1 MSVQPRRARPRGAL
15 SRASL
20 MVAAAIFSVG
30 VSTSPQAKAANL
42 YWDANGIS
50 AGTGGTGNW
59 NTTDA
64 FWSTSTVGTDAA
76 AVGSFTSA
84 DIAYFTGTAGTAAL
98 TGPITIGG
106 LVFSGADFTV
116 TGNTLTL
123 ATTSGAPTI
132 SVTNG
137 NVATVSSIVAG
148 TSGLTKSGNGVLK
161 LTNAGNTY
169 TGVTTL
175 SAGSLVIT
183 SGDALGDATSAIS
196 ILTTNL
202 VPSSTN
208 LYSFGAGSLVLDGSA
223 TGFNLGRDINFDG
236 RGPIGDRGSAI
247 LSIGDNTLSGT
258 LTSSVNALSPVT
270 FRNSRINSVN
280 GTLALT
286 GTLLSQGT
294 AANTFLNLGGI
305 NSAGVGN
312 FNLTGILSGSGS
324 IEKSGAGILFL
335 SPSTVSGF
343 TGTVRVG
350 GSATGQQSSVRVTQ
364 ATVGGVSVFGANA
377 GANASAAIDMNGG
390 VLELLSDGNL
400 NFNALTGGKNVYL
413 RANSTFYTGPAAG
426 GATINGLAT
435 FGTLRVA
442 ANTTGTFNS
451 RNGYG
456 MTFQAWTQES
466 SNNNNTIT
474 NNMGGTLTFAAGVWG
489 NNDASVRTLTFG
501 GNGNTVVVGNITATV
516 SAHVVTKSGTGL
528 LTITSTG
535 STFTGATNITAGA
548 IQITDFRSLGTTS
561 SIVLGNAT
569 TTAGNLIIGTSATAT
584 IAGLTTSLP
593 ISLSITTASNSI
605 YASQTLASPVILNG
619 AITKIAAATT
629 GALILGGTSTQDNII
644 NVAIPV
650 ETTPSTGG
658 VTKLGAGTWVLNAA
672 NTYLGATTIQA
683 GTLKL
688 RATAGASDVIKG
700 GAVVFSADTVTQTA
714 GGTLEFKGFLSTA
727 TTETLG
733 ALTPTTGMGNVSV
746 VSNGALTTLTFASM
760 GTRVAGTGL
769 NFTNPTSGS
778 IVFTAA
784 VAGTNGIVGGFAT
797 VGGVNFVS
805 SITAGGAVAAPT
817 YTAGGA
823 QFDSTIPG
831 TVGSATKNYFSNGSA
846 ATTGPFAANSLKLTN
861 NGSGGAFT
869 GTGLLTI
876 TAASA
881 TSLGGILFDNS
892 GGAGSISGYT
902 GITLS
907 TPATEY
913 IFTVGGSTPANEFT
927 VSSPLAA
934 GGASFTKNGPGILV
948 LSGTSVFT
956 GDARINEGTVK
967 LSGVTVTFGTNSTV
981 ANITT
986 LRQGA
991 TLDINAAGASQTIG
1005 VGALHERVPRG
1016 VHRAAV
1022 GLGDRGHVFRG
1033 LQAAFDLEG
1042 TDAGADEVGHDFDAG
1057 EVLRGKE
1064 IGLVA

>member
-1 MSVQPRRARPRGAL
+1 
-15 SRASL
+15 
-20 MVAAAIFSVG
+20 MVAAAIFGVG

-50 AGTGGTGNW
+50 VGTGGTGNW

-123 ATTSGAPTI
+123 ATASGAPTI

-148 TSGLTKSGNGVLK
+148 TSGFTKTGNGVLK
-161 LTNAGNTY
+161 LTNAGNSY
-169 TGVTTL
+169 NGITTL

-280 GTLALT
+280 GTLT
-286 GTLLSQGT
+286 FSGTLISQGT
-294 AANTFLNLGGI
+294 SATTFLNLGGI

-569 TTAGNLIIGTSATAT
+569 STAGNLIIGTSATAT

-619 AITKIAAATT
+619 AITKIAASTS

-644 NVAIPV
+644 NVVIPGGGTV
-650 ETTPSTGG
+650 VGG
-658 VTKLGAGTWVLNAA
+658 VTKLGTGTWVLNAA
-672 NTYLGATTIQA
+672 NTYLGATTIQG

-688 RATAGASDVIKG
+688 RATVGASDVVG
-700 GAVVFSADTVTQTA
+700 SAGTNTVVFSADTVTQTA
-714 GGTLEFKGFLSTA
+714 GGTLEFKGFLSTG

-784 VAGTNGIVGGFAT
+784 VTGTPNGIVGGFAT
-797 VGGVNFVS
+797 VGGVNFVTT
-805 SITAGGAVAAPT
+805 IGAGGAVAAPT
-817 YTAGGA
+817 YTAGGPA
-823 QFDSTIPG
+823 FDSTIP
-831 TVGSATKNYFSNGSA
+831 ATTAA
-846 ATTGPFAANSLKLTN
+846 ATV
-861 NGSGGAFT
+861 
-869 GTGLLTI
+869 
-876 TAASA
+876 A
-881 TSLGGILFDNS
+881 TVR
-892 GGAGSISGYT
+892 
-902 GITLS
+902 TL
-907 TPATEY
+907 
-913 IFTVGGSTPANEFT
+913 IK
-927 VSSPLAA
+927 
-934 GGASFTKNGPGILV
+934 TK
-948 LSGTSVFT
+948 
-956 GDARINEGTVK
+956 
-967 LSGVTVTFGTNSTV
+967 
-981 ANITT
+981 
-986 LRQGA
+986 
-991 TLDINAAGASQTIG
+991 
-1005 VGALHERVPRG
+1005 
-1016 VHRAAV
+1016 
-1022 GLGDRGHVFRG
+1022 
-1033 LQAAFDLEG
+1033 
-1042 TDAGADEVGHDFDAG
+1042 
-1057 EVLRGKE
+1057 
-1064 IGLVA
+1064 